1 MSKKT
6 KYSIM
11 SKELKGTYKSTISM
25 VFKLLSINNKLKN
38 KKINDD
44 VFSFEMLN
52 IVSQALPTVLTLAH
66 MGYENNKDLQNIDKI
81 KLFSYLETK
90 KINPAEFSY
99 NYSKN
104 ITLYIKFLLLF
115 AILEKENISFPNIK
129 DPELA
134 IKLLEGQ
141 GIEEL
146 FEEACNQLS
155 PESEDMLDD
164 AFADDFNINDLS
176 EEQKALI
183 DSYHEKYMNK
193 NIYPRV
199 TKDTSKE
206 QTVMKLAKAFGK
218 PKRK

>member
-6 KYSIM
+6 KYDIM
-11 SKELKGTYKSTISM
+11 SKELKGTYKSAISM
-25 VFKLLSINNKLKN
+25 VFKLLSINSKLKN

-52 IVSQALPTVLTLAH
+52 ILSQAFPTLLTVSH
-66 MGYENNKDLQNIDKI
+66 IGYENNKDLQKVDKT

-99 NYSKN
+99 NYSKSM
-104 ITLYIKFLLLF
+104 TSYIKFLLLF
-115 AILEKENISFPNIK
+115 AILEKENVSLPDIK

-141 GIEEL
+141 GIDEL
-146 FEEACNQLS
+146 FEETCDQLS
-155 PESEDMLDD
+155 SESEDMLYDV
-164 AFADDFNINDLS
+164 FAEDFNINDLS
-176 EEQKALI
+176 EEQKALL

-199 TKDTSKE
+199 TKDIPKE
-206 QTVMKLAKAFGK
+206 KTVMKLANAIGK
-218 PKRK
+218 PKRR